1 MSFGSA
7 VVRGVLWLTWQ
18 AIRLPLFS
26 ILLIL
31 EPIVRCVLS
40 WIALWGFLIAFVWE
54 FAGVDPRFP
63 FWGMIAF
70 STSCALVLTA
80 YHALLRLLAR

>member
-1 MSFGSA
+1 MRFSSA

-18 AIRLPLFS
+18 AIRLPFFS
-26 ILLIL
+26 LLLIF

-40 WIALWGFLIAFVWE
+40 WLALWAFLIALVWE
-54 FAGVDPRFP
+54 FTGADPRFP

-70 STSCALVLTA
+70 SVSCALVLTA
-80 YHALLRLLAR
+80 YHALLRFLSR

>member
-26 ILLIL
+26 LLLIL
-31 EPIVRCVLS
+31 EPVVRWVFS
-40 WIALWGFLIAFVWE
+40 WLALWTFLIALVWE
-54 FAGVDPRFP
+54 FTGTDPRLP

-70 STSCALVLTA
+70 SVSCAIVLTA
-80 YHALLRLLAR
+80 FRALLRFLSR

>member
-1 MSFGSA
+1 MSFGSV
-7 VVRGVLWLTWQ
+7 VVRSVLWLTWQ

-26 ILLIL
+26 LLLIL
-31 EPIVRCVLS
+31 EPVVRWVLS
-40 WIALWGFLIAFVWE
+40 WLTLWSFAMAFVWE

-70 STSCALVLTA
+70 SVGCALMLA
-80 YHALLRLLAR
+80 GYHAVLRLLS